1 MALFYNN
8 LKLKMQ
14 KKDAFQ
20 RPNLQKIR
28 LNLTNYNKKWEFP
41 HLEYECQNQSKQK
54 RKLTCFITYNS
65 IIKHK
70 TGLLNLSEELGN
82 ISQTYKIMGMGC
94 EPFITINKQNKVE
107 LKPYLIKIDACL
119 TWKIVLIRK
128 LNKKWYNSP

>member
-1 MALFYNN
+1 
-8 LKLKMQ
+8 MQ

-94 EPFITINKQNKVE
+94 DTFYHYQ
-107 LKPYLIKIDACL
+107 
-119 TWKIVLIRK
+119 
-128 LNKKWYNSP
+128 